1 MLDPHGKNV
10 SLSRMMQQQM
20 MMQPLGEYVASS
32 CALSEFVGACPT
44 SYKWRNFKKHPGSLG
59 KTCICTMDQNWR
71 GMLYLSHQKLQ
82 IIYIYSG
89 RKIPAL
95 TVLQKGSPSSIFH
108 ASDNRIQLSINP
120 RRFYMDSWS
129 IFWISWKEWSR
140 WIAIDVD
147 FFRVFWRYGLDKSP
161 KRQK

>member
-89 RKIPAL
+89 KNGKN
-95 TVLQKGSPSSIFH
+95 TSVNST
-108 ASDNRIQLSINP
+108 
-120 RRFYMDSWS
+120 RRVPPVPSWS
-129 IFWISWKEWSR
+129 PDPT
-140 WIAIDVD
+140 IDQSPTFLHGQLIDFLDQLKIMVTMDCKKHVD
-147 FFRVFWRYGLDKSP
+147 FFRVFWRYGLETP